1 MTSFGKVFKVMFK
14 QKTRAVWTLIAV
26 NLVGSLLAVLTNH
39 QAISREVINM
49 PKGVGAATDWLM
61 NYGVIFFTIGLFLDF
76 AYLCLS
82 IVYNERINNASTWRL
97 VPFSTE
103 GLLGT
108 NYLTSLLGCIIITMV
123 QMVIS
128 GLCLLPMFLNKTTLM
143 KVAGHISDLPLG
155 EFIRD
160 LLLYC
165 VVVLLGAILLYGL
178 FSLLN
183 LGGRAIADFLPV
195 RSGRALVFLI
205 RLLLFIAIF
214 YLLSYYART
223 YNRLTRNSTVG
234 LMIVALLIL
243 DIIVLALI
251 WFLLDRF
258 AEPKAQVND

>member
-14 QKTRAVWTLIAV
+14 QKMRAVWTLIAV
-26 NLVGSLLAVLTNH
+26 NLVGSLLAVITNH
-39 QAISREVINM
+39 QAISQEVINM
-49 PKGVGAATDWLM
+49 PKGVPAATDWLL
-61 NYGVIFFTIGLFLDF
+61 NYGVIFLTIGLFLDF
-76 AYLCLS
+76 AYFCLS

-108 NYLTSLLGCIIITMV
+108 NYLTSLLGCIIITVV
-123 QMVIS
+123 QFAIS
-128 GLCLLPMFLNKTTLM
+128 ALCLLPMFFNKGLM
-143 KVAGHISDLPLG
+143 KAIGHIPDFPWG
-155 EFIRD
+155 EFIHD
-160 LLLYC
+160 MLLYC

-205 RLLLFIAIF
+205 RLVLFIAIF
-214 YLLSYYART
+214 YLLSYYGRT
-223 YNRLTRNSTVG
+223 FNKITRTSTVG

-243 DIIVLALI
+243 DIIVVALI